1 VKTKLPGGVLCHQH
15 EGQRSDNPEYQEG
28 NPYEASDVPLG
39 AGDSRADIAEL
50 QRAKAAGEVTMTE
63 FEIRQAESKQLQS
76 PSTLTREQVH
86 QEVAALRDQGLL
98 NIHGDH

>member
-1 VKTKLPGGVLCHQH
+1 VKTILISTLLAAT
-15 EGQRSDNPEYQEG
+15 S
-28 NPYEASDVPLG
+28 LG
-39 AGDSRADIAEL
+39 ASAMNYGIDVHTNRAADSGLTRAAVIAEL
-50 QRAKAAGEVTMTE
+50 QRAKAAGEVAITE

-76 PSTLTREQVH
+76 PSTLTREQVQ